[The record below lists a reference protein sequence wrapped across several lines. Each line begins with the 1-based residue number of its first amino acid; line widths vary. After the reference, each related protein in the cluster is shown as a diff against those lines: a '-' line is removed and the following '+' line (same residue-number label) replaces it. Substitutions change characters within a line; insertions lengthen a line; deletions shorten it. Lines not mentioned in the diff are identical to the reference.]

1 MVALEKRNEKIGNE
15 VMEGDPEYNRESWSK
30 KIKKERWKWTGK
42 LGSLDVSTRQGWQA
56 KRFYGLGLY
65 KVA

>member
-30 KIKKERWKWTGK
+30 KIKKER
-42 LGSLDVSTRQGWQA
+42 
-56 KRFYGLGLY
+56 
-65 KVA
+65 